1 MKRIAA
7 FLLISVMAI
16 SACSSSSGSGLTGKA
31 WQWQASADPALPM
44 PGVVPDPGSYT
55 ATFNTDGS
63 INVKADCN
71 NVNGTYKQTG
81 SSLTISFGVTTL
93 AACPS
98 GSLDSIFLAGL
109 EKAASYAIANDALTI
124 TLSDTG
130 TMSFK

>member
-1 MKRIAA
+1 
-7 FLLISVMAI
+7 
-16 SACSSSSGSGLTGKA
+16 
-31 WQWQASADPALPM
+31 M

-71 NVNGTYKQTG
+71 NVNGTYTQTG

-98 GSLDSIFLAGL
+98 GSLDFDLPGRPREGGEL
-109 EKAASYAIANDALTI
+109 RHRQ
-124 TLSDTG
+124 
-130 TMSFK
+130 